1 MEDALM
7 NTLSSITWLL
17 LALAT
22 IAAGTGLLMWCA
34 DVLHQA
40 QATEYRNEG

>member
-1 MEDALM
+1 M
-7 NTLSSITWLL
+7 NALSSITWLF

-22 IAAGTGLLMWCA
+22 IAAGTGLLIWCA

-40 QATEYRNEG
+40 QATEYRDAEHSL

>member
-7 NTLSSITWLL
+7 NALSSITWLL

-22 IAAGTGLLMWCA
+22 IAAGTGLLMWCG
-34 DVLHQA
+34 DVLGRA
-40 QATEYRNEG
+40 QSKH